1 MTRALITGI
10 TGMVGS
16 HLADYLLEN
25 TDWDIYGVCRWRSP
39 LDNVEHLL
47 DRVNRKDRVF
57 FDYADLNDEMSL
69 ITVIK
74 KVKPDYEA
82 KRKVKSK
89 VALVFQYPD
98 YQFFSST
105 VFDDI
110 AFGPRNMGVDEEE
123 MMRRIKK
130 AMHKVGVD
138 FDEISQRSPFELS
151 GGQKRR
157 LAIAEALVMKPKIM
171 VLDEPMAGLDPR
183 GRAALAKLLRTL
195 REDGVT
201 LILVSHNMEDIAEL
215 SDEILVMKDGSI
227 FMQGTPREIFI
238 HPTELREINLGIPIE
253 TRFANW
259 LSEAGMPMPECVIG
273 LDELVDAIAV
283 AFKERAYE

>member
-1 MTRALITGI
+1 MSLVFDNVSYSYEKDGNYAVKDVSFTLEDGKLLGIIGHTGSGKSTLTKMMNALITPSSGRVLVD
-10 TGMVGS
+10 G
-16 HLADYLLEN
+16 E
-25 TDWDIYGVCRWRSP
+25 DIDASK
-39 LDNVEHLL
+39 E
-47 DRVNRKDRVF
+47 
-57 FDYADLNDEMSL
+57 EQ
-69 ITVIK
+69 
-74 KVKPDYEA
+74 
-82 KRKVKSK
+82 RKVKSK

-130 AMHKVGVD
+130 AMHKVGFD

-215 SDEILVMKDGSI
+215 SDEILGMKDGPI

-238 HPTELREINLGIPIE
+238 HPTELREIDLGIPIE